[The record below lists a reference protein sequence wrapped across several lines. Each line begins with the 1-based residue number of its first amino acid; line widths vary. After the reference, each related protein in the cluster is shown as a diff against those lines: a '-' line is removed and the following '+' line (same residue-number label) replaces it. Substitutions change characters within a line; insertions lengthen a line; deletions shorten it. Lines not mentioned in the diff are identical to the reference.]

1 MDAAGNAI
9 AVWNQVDSL
18 YYNVFSATAGWG
30 TAVEV
35 DTNAVESI
43 FSANISL
50 RMTESGRAVVIW
62 NSGIF
67 AVKSMQYSPGSG
79 FSAPVLVNAYGADS
93 QLGLDQ
99 DGNAT
104 VTCVAPDKWPDPAT
118 GSDLYPTR

>member
-50 RMTESGRAVVIW
+50 RRPSRAV
-62 NSGIF
+62 
-67 AVKSMQYSPGSG
+67 
-79 FSAPVLVNAYGADS
+79 
-93 QLGLDQ
+93 
-99 DGNAT
+99 
-104 VTCVAPDKWPDPAT
+104 
-118 GSDLYPTR
+118 R